1 MQNKMSVVKVKD
13 DDKEVEMHAKFSCEK
28 CMWKH
33 AETCKF
39 CPLLKEGKEK

>member
-1 MQNKMSVVKVKD
+1 MQNKMSVGKVKD

-39 CPLLKEGKEK
+39 CPLLKEGKEE